1 MKSVKAICVLPP
13 VPKVVSNGSVPIWFT
28 VATVGMNTAAMAI
41 LPSGCKTASSAI
53 TFSSD
58 NEIVIWP
65 PWPKVGSSAPAAA
78 YAGQARNISPKQ
90 NIAEA
95 ISTAAL
101 VIFDRSMAYAATLG
115 LNPRRRCDRAAAFN
129 RQGGS

>member
-90 NIAEA
+90 NIAEQ
-95 ISTAAL
+95 S
-101 VIFDRSMAYAATLG
+101 V
-115 LNPRRRCDRAAAFN
+115 RRLSSFSIAPWTTPPHSD
-129 RQGGS
+129 